1 MDDTCISEDNG
12 SHILLV
18 EHSSATED
26 CTPGDD
32 FAFTDEDLLWFL
44 RPEHFSSLD
53 ITASITRVICFVP
66 WCICVGGT
74 MLLWPDKL
82 EQVAFETGYM
92 DSTQGIRRFAHWAD
106 VLGHQFVMI
115 FLAFLATALWALPVT
130 VGATLFIGLAT
141 RFGYVWRGFPSR
153 EEFDRNLVRRGHSN
167 DSQETQDSPF
177 GSSLSIQ
184 ATFKRNGSHILS
196 MARELSSEGKLTP
209 EDIASDNTN
218 AGTSRVLCSAIGM
231 PAEDTLIR
239 KKNPGWLITSQ
250 LPGSL
255 WGKAICHAVWLK
267 NRTWTRALLLGV
279 TSFEL
284 LNGEM
289 AAELNEVP
297 VWGQLVWVHDTSSDN
312 SVEVRGSGAVDL
324 TPEQAEWLQVDELD
338 EADEAPL
345 GVHLPPVPPNG
356 EYQTG

>member
-18 EHSSATED
+18 EHSSTTED

-32 FAFTDEDLLWFL
+32 FAFADDDLLWLL

-82 EQVAFETGYM
+82 E
-92 DSTQGIRRFAHWAD
+92 FAHWAD
-106 VLGHQFVMI
+106 VGHQFIMI

-130 VGATLFIGLAT
+130 VGATLFVGLAT
-141 RFGYVWRGFPSR
+141 RFGYSR

-177 GSSLSIQ
+177 GSSL
-184 ATFKRNGSHILS
+184 ATPLDPSDVSLGDTSSSALRFLVAAGDAPLLDYFRFKRNGSHILS
-196 MARELSSEGKLTP
+196 MARESSSEGKLTP

-218 AGTSRVLCSAIGM
+218 AGTSRVCSAIGM
-231 PAEDTLIR
+231 PAEDALVREKSIY
-239 KKNPGWLITSQ
+239 N
-250 LPGSL
+250 LPNSP
-255 WGKAICHAVWLK
+255 I
-267 NRTWTRALLLGV
+267 GV
-279 TSFEL
+279 QARHFRRSASE
-284 LNGEM
+284 
-289 AAELNEVP
+289 
-297 VWGQLVWVHDTSSDN
+297 SSSAFD
-312 SVEVRGSGAVDL
+312 S
-324 TPEQAEWLQVDELD
+324 
-338 EADEAPL
+338 
-345 GVHLPPVPPNG
+345 
-356 EYQTG
+356 